1 MMKYLRLILLLGV
14 LVVGAQP
21 VSAQKYRFKASSL
34 SIMDRDNKGQWSE
47 WSAFK
52 PADVVITL
60 DGDKDR
66 IVVHSKDLQLYRI
79 TAYYDKIANDNE
91 ETLGFECLDN
101 NGEMCVILLVTR
113 KDEGGRMQFYIN
125 YRDLKM
131 VYNVYN
137 SK

>member
-1 MMKYLRLILLLGV
+1 
-14 LVVGAQP
+14 
-21 VSAQKYRFKASSL
+21 
-34 SIMDRDNKGQWSE
+34 
-47 WSAFK
+47 
-52 PADVVITL
+52 
-60 DGDKDR
+60 
-66 IVVHSKDLQLYRI
+66 LQLYRI

>member
-1 MMKYLRLILLLGV
+1 MKYLRLLLLLGV

-21 VSAQKYRFKASSL
+21 VSAQKYRFKASSI

>member
-1 MMKYLRLILLLGV
+1 MKYLRLILLLGL

>member
-1 MMKYLRLILLLGV
+1 MKFLRFVGTVALLLFCIQT
-14 LVVGAQP
+14 LH
-21 VSAQKYRFKASSL
+21 AQKYRFKASSL
-34 SIMDRDNKGQWSE
+34 SVMDRGEKGQWSE
-47 WSAFK
+47 WSEFK

-66 IVVHSKDLQLYRI
+66 IVIHSKDIQLYRI
-79 TAYYDKIANDNE
+79 TAYYDKIE
-91 ETLGFECLDN
+91 TEKEQTLGFECLDN
-101 NGEMCVILLVTR
+101 TGEMCVVLLVTH

-137 SK
+137 AK

>member
-1 MMKYLRLILLLGV
+1 MKYLRLLLLLGL
-14 LVVGAQP
+14 LVAGMQP

-34 SIMDRDNKGQWSE
+34 SIMDRDKKGQWSE
-47 WSAFK
+47 WSEFK

-66 IVVHSKDLQLYRI
+66 IVVHSKDIQLYRI
-79 TAYYDKIANDNE
+79 TAYYDKIANDKE

>member
-1 MMKYLRLILLLGV
+1 MKCLRVFCTILLL
-14 LVVGAQP
+14 LVGFQTLQ
-21 VSAQKYRFKASSL
+21 AQKYRFKASSL
-34 SIMDRDNKGQWSE
+34 SIMDRDKKGQWSE

-79 TAYYDKIANDNE
+79 TAYYDKIANDRE

>member
-1 MMKYLRLILLLGV
+1 MKFLRVFCTIVLLL
-14 LVVGAQP
+14 VGFQILQ
-21 VSAQKYRFKASSL
+21 AQKYRFKASSL
-34 SIMDRDNKGQWSE
+34 SVMDRGEKGQWSQ

-66 IVVHSKDLQLYRI
+66 IVIHSKDIQLYRI
-79 TAYYDKIANDNE
+79 TAYYDKIETEKE

-101 NGEMCVILLVTR
+101 TGEMCVVLLVTH
-113 KDEGGRMQFYIN
+113 KNEGGRMQFYIN

-137 SK
+137 AK

>member
-1 MMKYLRLILLLGV
+1 MKLLRVFSACVLLLIGFQS
-14 LVVGAQP
+14 LH
-21 VSAQKYRFKASSL
+21 AQKYRFKASSL
-34 SIMDRDNKGQWSE
+34 SIMDRGEKGQWGQ
-47 WSAFK
+47 WSDFK

-60 DGDKDR
+60 DGTKDR
-66 IVVHSKDLQLYRI
+66 IVIHSKDIQLYRI
-79 TAYYDKIANDNE
+79 TAYYDKIETEKE

-101 NGEMCVILLVTR
+101 TGEMCVILLVTH

-137 SK
+137 AK

>member
-1 MMKYLRLILLLGV
+1 MKFLRILGTVALFLFCT
-14 LVVGAQP
+14 QITH
-21 VSAQKYRFKASSL
+21 AQKYRFKASSL
-34 SIMDRDNKGQWSE
+34 SVMDRGEKGQWNNWSE
-47 WSAFK
+47 FK

-66 IVVHSKDLQLYRI
+66 IVVHSKDIQLYRI
-79 TAYYDKIANDNE
+79 TAYYDKIE
-91 ETLGFECLDN
+91 TEKEQTLGFECLDN
-101 NGEMCVILLVTR
+101 TGEMCVILLVTR

-137 SK
+137 AK